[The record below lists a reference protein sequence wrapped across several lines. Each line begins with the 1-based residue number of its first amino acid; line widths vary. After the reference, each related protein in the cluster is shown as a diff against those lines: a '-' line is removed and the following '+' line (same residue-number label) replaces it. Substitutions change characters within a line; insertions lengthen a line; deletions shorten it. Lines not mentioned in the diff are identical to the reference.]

1 VDEGFLVGSGSR
13 ESSVGRRP
21 ETFRVNGDRGF
32 FLLADIGGSQTR
44 LGVGNLSGRI
54 LGAVDIYMDVNKGPK
69 VVLPTVIDGWE
80 RLADRCG
87 VPLKSVMSAAVGV
100 PGPVDLATGRIS
112 RPPMMIGWDEFDV
125 GAVIRETLGMPT
137 IVDKDTNFMAMGE
150 LVSRRGV
157 KEMLVLKVGMGIG
170 AGIVSRGGLVRG
182 AHGAAGDLGHLPGR
196 NNRPCRCGQIGCVEA
211 TAGGWAI
218 AERLRDAGYSVYSSA
233 DIVALGQKRD
243 PLVLEELR
251 AAGREIG
258 QVASDAVGLMNPEV
272 VVIGGNLALASDSLI
287 SGVRQSI
294 FERSHPLASKD
305 LQVVLSTLKENAG
318 LRGAIV
324 LAFDLVFSPDLL
336 RAGGARS

>member
-1 VDEGFLVGSGSR
+1 M
-13 ESSVGRRP
+13 
-21 ETFRVNGDRGF
+21 NGDRGY

-44 LGVGNLSGRI
+44 LGVGNLWGRI
-54 LGAVDIYMDVNKGPK
+54 LGAVDIYLDVNKGPK

-80 RLADRCG
+80 RLSDRCG
-87 VPLKSVMSAAVGV
+87 VQTESVMSACVGV

-112 RPPMMIGWDEFDV
+112 RPPMMIGWDELDV
-125 GAVIRETLGMPT
+125 GTVIREALGVPA
-137 IVDKDTNFMAMGE
+137 IVDKDTNLMALGE
-150 LVSRRGV
+150 LVSRPGV

-170 AGIVSRGGLVRG
+170 AGIVSRGELVRG

-196 NNRPCRCGQIGCVEA
+196 NDRLCRCGQVGCVEA

-233 DIVALGQKRD
+233 DIVALAQGKN

-251 AAGREIG
+251 AAGRKLG

-272 VVIGGNLALASDSLI
+272 VVVGGNLALASDSLI
-287 SGVRQSI
+287 SGIREAI

-305 LQVVLSTLKENAG
+305 LQVVPSTLKENAG
-318 LRGAIV
+318 LRGAIT
-324 LAFDLVFSPDLL
+324 LAFDLVF
-336 RAGGARS
+336 R